1 MLAFSHTDR
10 RALEKPT
17 GKMTAVLLNEKS
29 THIFNFFS
37 MMGAEVAD
45 GCKMGRE
52 TGIIP
57 RFGFSLFERIVR
69 GKLNA
74 SIEVSYFEIYNEK
87 IHDLLSDEPGPRQ
100 PKPNLRVR
108 EHPQFGPYVENLT
121 VQSISS
127 FDSLQVKHWHFLV
140 S

>member
-1 MLAFSHTDR
+1 
-10 RALEKPT
+10 
-17 GKMTAVLLNEKS
+17 
-29 THIFNFFS
+29 

-45 GCKMGRE
+45 GCKMGRD

-57 RFGFSLFERIVR
+57 RFGFSLFERIIR

-87 IHDLLSDEPGPRQ
+87 IHDLLSDDPGPRQ
-100 PKPNLRVR
+100 PKPSLRVR

-127 FDSLQVKHWHFLV
+127 FDSLQVTHFKISYRSDIKVRFNFVGLAATW
-140 S
+140 SQQKSHSCFCHERQII